1 MHEERNFGLM
11 LVEESDM
18 TPDLDRAIREL
29 LCRAFEA
36 DVSEFSVRRAWNG
49 IAPEFTVAYR
59 PEDDALG
66 HIGIVFRD
74 IRCGDR
80 VVKIA
85 GIQSLAVDTR
95 MRGTGLSHKLE
106 SVAMEEAAKRG
117 VKFGLLFCVPELEK
131 FYAGLGWKTT
141 RADVVMQDADGN
153 TVPLTAKNIAM
164 TKDLVGEAFPS
175 GDIDLQGRDW

>member
-1 MHEERNFGLM
+1 MQEERSFDLM
-11 LVEESDM
+11 LVDESDM
-18 TPDLDRAIREL
+18 TSSLDQAIRAL

-36 DVSEFSVRRAWNG
+36 DVSKFSARRAWNG
-49 IAPEFTVAYR
+49 VAPEFTVAYR
-59 PEDDALG
+59 PEYDALG

-74 IRCGDR
+74 IRSGDR

-85 GIQSLAVDTR
+85 GIQSLAVDAQ
-95 MRGTGLSHKLE
+95 MRGTGLSHRLE
-106 SVAMEEAAKRG
+106 SVAMEEAARRG
-117 VKFGLLFCVPELEK
+117 GRFGLLFCVPELER

-141 RADVVMQDADGN
+141 HANVVMEDADGKK
-153 TVPLTAKNIAM
+153 VPLTAKNIAM